1 MDKRDYSLKMLQRIR
16 DEAHRFAITFFRS
29 IHSKRSLTSV
39 LAEIP
44 GVGKI
49 KRRALIEKFGTID
62 RIMRASPKEL
72 AETEGIG
79 DGLAAAIRKYFEEEL

>member
-1 MDKRDYSLKMLQRIR
+1 MQRIR
-16 DEAHRFAITFFRS
+16 DEAHRFAITYFRN
-29 IHSKRSLTSV
+29 IHSKRSLTTV

-62 RIMRASPKEL
+62 RIMRATAEEL
-72 AETEGIG
+72 AQTEGIG
-79 DGLAAAIRKYFEEEL
+79 GALATVIKKYFEENL